1 MKKEIRRIEFSP
13 SVTEESRTVY
23 GKAISFDTPSNDMGF
38 IEVIHRGAITQE
50 LLDNSDVFA
59 RMNHSDDYVL
69 ARCKNGKGS
78 LMLELRDDG
87 VYYLFESPN
96 TEKGNELLEHIKRGE
111 FEGSSFAFMVDDSV
125 GSERWYK
132 DNNGTLHRDIYK
144 IGKLLDIAPV
154 YSPAYSDT
162 SVSLRADDVKKTS
175 AEIDAKMELIKK
187 ELEDL

>member
-13 SVTEESRTVY
+13 SVTDESRTVY

-59 RMNHSDDYVL
+59 RMNHSDEYVL

-87 VYYLFESPN
+87 VYYMFDAPK
-96 TEKGNELLEHIKRGE
+96 TEKGEELLEHIRRGE
-111 FEGSSFAFMVDDSV
+111 LFGSSFAFMVDDTPN
-125 GSERWYK
+125 SERWTK
-132 DNNGTLHRDIYK
+132 GNGTLHRDIYK

-162 SVSLRADDVKKTS
+162 SVSLRAEEIQKTS

>member
-59 RMNHSDDYVL
+59 RMNHSDEYVL

-87 VYYLFESPN
+87 VYYMFD
-96 TEKGNELLEHIKRGE
+96 
-111 FEGSSFAFMVDDSV
+111 SS
-125 GSERWYK
+125 GYW
-132 DNNGTLHRDIYK
+132 T
-144 IGKLLDIAPV
+144 GKTMT
-154 YSPAYSDT
+154 Y
-162 SVSLRADDVKKTS
+162 
-175 AEIDAKMELIKK
+175 
-187 ELEDL
+187 